1 MNDFDN
7 AYYYE
12 NYIKQRPI
20 SSAMPNAKNLILEI
34 DRSKAKLKRA
44 KFCENFGRR
53 EVARLREKYQDL
65 WNTSEEKQAIAGMLD
80 GFDDWCANYVPE
92 RR

>member
-20 SSAMPNAKNLILEI
+20 SSAMPNAKNLILET
-34 DRSKAKLKRA
+34 DRTKAKLKRS

-53 EVARLREKYQDL
+53 EVRQLREKYQYL
-65 WNTSEEKQAIAGMLD
+65 GNTPEEKRAIAGMLD
-80 GFDDWCANYVPE
+80 GFDDWCANYAPE

>member
-34 DRSKAKLKRA
+34 DRTKAKLKRS
-44 KFCENFGRR
+44 KFGENFGRR
-53 EVARLREKYQDL
+53 EVRRLREKYQYL
-65 WNTSEEKQAIAGMLD
+65 GNTPEEKRAIAGMLD